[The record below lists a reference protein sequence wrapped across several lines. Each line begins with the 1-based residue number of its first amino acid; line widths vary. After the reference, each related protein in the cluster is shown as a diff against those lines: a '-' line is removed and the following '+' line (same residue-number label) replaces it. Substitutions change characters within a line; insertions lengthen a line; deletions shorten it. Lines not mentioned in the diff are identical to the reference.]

1 MKKHLPILM
10 LLCILCVFSV
20 ACSDKNAPLNES
32 IAPQIEATTPQDTG
46 DSNVVQAADEIPNTD
61 ENPAEASKVDLDL
74 TSMSKT
80 MIFAEVY
87 KMTNSPD
94 EFLGKTIKVNGR
106 YNTSHSDESGRDYHF
121 ILVSDVAGCCQQGI
135 EFIINDDYSN
145 TDDYPDDNNKIE
157 VTGVFKS
164 YKVFEYTHYYLDA
177 DNNAVTI
184 LN

>member
-1 MKKHLPILM
+1 MKKYLPISM
-10 LLCILCVFSV
+10 LLCILCVFSA

-32 IAPQIEATTPQDTG
+32 NAPQIEAITPQDT
-46 DSNVVQAADEIPNTD
+46 DSSSIPQAASENTKID

-74 TSMSKT
+74 TSMSNT

-94 EFLGKTIKVNGR
+94 EFLGKTIKVSGR

-135 EFIINDDYSN
+135 EFIINGDYSN

-164 YKVFEYTHYYLDA
+164 YTVFEYTHYYLDT
-177 DNNAVTI
+177 DNSAVTI